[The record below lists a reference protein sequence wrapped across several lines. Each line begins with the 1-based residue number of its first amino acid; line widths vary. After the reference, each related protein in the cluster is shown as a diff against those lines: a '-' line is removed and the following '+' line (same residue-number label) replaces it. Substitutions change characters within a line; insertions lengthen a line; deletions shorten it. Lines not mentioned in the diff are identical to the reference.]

1 MSYSSRARAIS
12 SPSDWSAD
20 GRFIAYTDRS
30 SATTADIWVLP
41 LFGDRKPFP
50 VAQTAFNETFAVFSP
65 DGRWIAYVT
74 NEAGQGNVYVQSFPV
89 ANGKY
94 QVSRDGGAR
103 PIWRETARS
112 CFIIGP
118 DGALMAVSIDAS
130 RGFEAGVPQRLFT
143 TNALNNQNLVYA
155 VTKDG
160 MRFLV
165 NSRPEQASVAPIT
178 VVVNWMAT
186 IQK

>member
-1 MSYSSRARAIS
+1 
-12 SPSDWSAD
+12 
-20 GRFIAYTDRS
+20 
-30 SATTADIWVLP
+30 
-41 LFGDRKPFP
+41 
-50 VAQTAFNETFAVFSP
+50 
-65 DGRWIAYVT
+65 
-74 NEAGQGNVYVQSFPV
+74 
-89 ANGKY
+89 
-94 QVSRDGGAR
+94 
-103 PIWRETARS
+103 
-112 CFIIGP
+112 
-118 DGALMAVSIDAS
+118 MAVSIDAS
-130 RGFEAGVPQRLFT
+130 RGFDAGVPQRLFT

>member
-1 MSYSSRARAIS
+1 LLFESSGDL
-12 SPSDWSAD
+12 SPNDWSAD
-20 GRFIAYTDRS
+20 GRYIAYTDRF
-30 SATTADIWVLP
+30 SAASNDIWVLP

-50 VAQTAFNETFAVFSP
+50 VALTVFTETSAAFSP

-74 NEAGQGNVYVQSFPV
+74 NEAGQANVYVQSFPE
-89 ANGKY
+89 AKGKY

-103 PIWRETARS
+103 PIWRGDGKEL
-112 CFIIGP
+112 FYLGP
-118 DGALMAVSIDAS
+118 DGALMAVSIDTS
-130 RGFEAGVPQRLFT
+130 RGFDASVPRTLFT
-143 TNALNNQNLVYA
+143 TDALNNQNMVYA

-165 NSRPEQASVAPIT
+165 NARPQQPAAPVT